1 VAAETVASDA
11 ARAAAAIQLQA
22 EACALKLAEVA
33 SRAAGIVAAA
43 SPPGSERE
51 SALTALRLAATV
63 QAAAIATAEDTAA
76 AAASV
81 ASAVSA
87 AAAGVAFTVS
97 AAAASYETE
106 VAKVAA
112 TLQATATAT
121 ARQVAAETDVRAR
134 DAAALAR
141 DAAAAMLPQAATAD
155 SREDIEVDTSAETW
169 EDTGSPT
176 PVPATRKAYALAA
189 APEPIAGEANGR
201 GMHHGR

>member
-1 VAAETVASDA
+1 M
-11 ARAAAAIQLQA
+11 A
-22 EACALKLAEVA
+22 EAA
-33 SRAAGIVAAA
+33 SRAAAIVAAA

-63 QAAAIATAEDTAA
+63 KAAAVATAEDTAA

-81 ASAVSA
+81 ASAVTA

-97 AAAASYETE
+97 AAAAAFESE

-134 DAAALAR
+134 DAASLAR
-141 DAAAAMLPQAATAD
+141 EAAAAMV
-155 SREDIEVDTSAETW
+155 REGTSPPVF
-169 EDTGSPT
+169 PT
-176 PVPATRKAYALAA
+176 RLRRPKAHPRQQLQCRRAA
-189 APEPIAGEANGR
+189 ANGGDHGHRRHPHIPGR
-201 GMHHGR
+201 GRRRSEPVVLILTQQQAGRWQP